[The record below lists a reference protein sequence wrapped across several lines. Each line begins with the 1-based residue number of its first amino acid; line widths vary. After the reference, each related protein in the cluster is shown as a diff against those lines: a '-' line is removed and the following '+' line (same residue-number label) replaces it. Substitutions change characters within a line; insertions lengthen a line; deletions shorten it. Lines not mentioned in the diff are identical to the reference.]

1 MKRNDYGDE
10 YEPRIESGYVSIR
23 TPNYD
28 VTLTL
33 RWLSGDWDAG
43 KSSTN
48 LLKKSNIQL

>member
-1 MKRNDYGDE
+1 MKRNGYGDE
-10 YEPRIESGYVSIR
+10 YEPRIESGYGNIR
-23 TPNYD
+23 IPNYD
-28 VTLTL
+28 VTPTL